1 MGRQTYQ
8 IERMQFGNSD
18 QDRSNVEDRRGSIL
32 SGTGGRLGLGGIIV
46 LGILSLV
53 FKQNLFDV
61 VQGNPGATT
70 TQAPSEQV
78 AERQAA
84 EKPLERIAVGTF
96 NDAQKFWGSSMSGR
110 YRDAKLVLFWDET
123 RSGCGEASSQTGPF
137 YCPTDE
143 RVYIDL
149 GFYRE
154 LARRFGAPGD
164 FAQAYVIAHEV
175 GHHVQNL
182 LGLSERVQR
191 LAQRDPSQRNAL
203 SVRLEL
209 QADCYAGVWGH
220 SAAQRK
226 MLEPGDVEEGL
237 RAAAA
242 VGDDRLQQMAG
253 RRVAPESFT
262 HGSAAD
268 RSRWFRRGFDR
279 GTADQCDTF
288 SER

>member
-8 IERMQFGNSD
+8 IARMQFGNSD

-70 TQAPSEQV
+70 QAPGEQV

-84 EKPLERIAVGTF
+84 EKPLERVAVGTF
-96 NDAQKFWGSSMSGR
+96 NDAQKFWTNEMRGS
-110 YRDAKLVLFWDET
+110 YREAKLVLFWDET
-123 RSGCGEASSQTGPF
+123 RSGCGEAIAQTGPF
-137 YCPTDE
+137 YCPADQ

-149 GFYRE
+149 GFYRD

-182 LGLSERVQR
+182 LGVSERVQR

-203 SVRLEL
+203 SVRVEL

-226 MLEPGDVEEGL
+226 LLEPGDAEEGL

-242 VGDDRLQQMAG
+242 VGDDKLQQMAG
-253 RRVAPESFT
+253 RRVAPETFT

-279 GTADQCDTF
+279 GTPDQCDTF

>member
-1 MGRQTYQ
+1 
-8 IERMQFGNSD
+8 MQFGNSD
-18 QDRSNVEDRRGSIL
+18 DDRSNVEDRRGSIL

-61 VQGNPGATT
+61 VQGNPGST
-70 TQAPSEQV
+70 TQAPSSTQAPSQQV

-84 EKPLERIAVGTF
+84 EKPLERVAVATF
-96 NDAQKFWGSSMSGR
+96 NDAQKFWSDTMPDR

-123 RSGCGEASSQTGPF
+123 RSGCGEASAQTGPF
-137 YCPTDE
+137 YCPADQK
-143 RVYIDL
+143 VYIDL

-175 GHHVQNL
+175 GHHVQKL
-182 LGLSERVQR
+182 VGLSDKVQG
-191 LAQRDPSQRNAL
+191 LMQRDPSQRNSL

-242 VGDDRLQQMAG
+242 VGDDKLQQMAG
-253 RRVAPESFT
+253 RRVAPETFT

-279 GTADQCDTF
+279 GTPDQCDTF

>member
-1 MGRQTYQ
+1 
-8 IERMQFGNSD
+8 MQFGNSD

-61 VQGNPGATT
+61 VQGNPGTTT

-84 EKPLERIAVGTF
+84 EKPLERVAVGTF
-96 NDAQKFWGSSMSGR
+96 NDAQKFWGTTMQGR
-110 YRDAKLVLFWDET
+110 HRDAKLVLFWDET

-137 YCPTDE
+137 YCPADE

-154 LARRFGAPGD
+154 LSRRFGAPGD

-191 LAQRDPSQRNAL
+191 LSERDPSQRNAL

-268 RSRWFRRGFDR
+268 RSRWFRTGFDR
-279 GTADQCDTF
+279 GTADACDTF
-288 SER
+288 SQR